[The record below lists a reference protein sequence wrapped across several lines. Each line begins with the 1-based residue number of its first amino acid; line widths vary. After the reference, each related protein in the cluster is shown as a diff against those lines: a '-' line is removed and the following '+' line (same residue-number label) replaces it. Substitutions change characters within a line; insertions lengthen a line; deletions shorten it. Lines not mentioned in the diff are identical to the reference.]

1 MISLSEKF
9 ITIRDARPRY
19 VYSAASLKPSL
30 ARSPPRAAESL
41 SKSHSYRASN
51 ARDYDGN
58 ASREKKRKRKCGK
71 KRKRE
76 NEAKNARGRQSC
88 GEISLVRLWTAIFL
102 YFNSKYL
109 SIRIFKVC
117 HKMLRKLYLFLSAFF
132 FHGRSVLVKLSI
144 RTRDRFD
151 GPVRRDATRG
161 VSGFQTWNNRCAN
174 LSRRPVSPQGR
185 RRPSRPLCIDTPIE
199 SEPHATNLFPRIV
212 PSSRRA
218 ARCARER
225 AFTCMRAGARER
237 SYYASL
243 IRKKG

>member
-1 MISLSEKF
+1 MCLLRREFKAI
-9 ITIRDARPRY
+9 ARP
-19 VYSAASLKPSL
+19 L
-30 ARSPPRAAESL
+30 ATARRRVVIKVAFLSCVERARLRWKCESREEEKKKMWERGKEKTRRKTRAADKVAV
-41 SKSHSYRASN
+41 KSRSSDFGPRFFFILIAN
-51 ARDYDGN
+51 
-58 ASREKKRKRKCGK
+58 
-71 KRKRE
+71 
-76 NEAKNARGRQSC
+76 
-88 GEISLVRLWTAIFL
+88 IFL
-102 YFNSKYL
+102 YVFSRFAIKCYV
-109 SIRIFKVC
+109 SFISFSPR
-117 HKMLRKLYLFLSAFF
+117 FF
-132 FHGRSVLVKLSI
+132 FHRRSVLVKLSI